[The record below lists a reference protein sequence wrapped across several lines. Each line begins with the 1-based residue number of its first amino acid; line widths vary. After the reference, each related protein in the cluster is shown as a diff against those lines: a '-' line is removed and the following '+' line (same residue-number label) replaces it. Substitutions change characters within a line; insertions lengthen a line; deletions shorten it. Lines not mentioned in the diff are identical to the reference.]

1 MSHTKLKYLIHLLY
15 SKVTNPPTAVKSR
28 LNSANKSRRRLLQ
41 RESKS
46 PEYIKHNEQHAAA
59 EVFHTPRSI
68 DLRKELRY
76 EDEEGDVTPR
86 VCQLD
91 SVRELDEDKEIRDIT
106 DK

>member
-1 MSHTKLKYLIHLLY
+1 M
-15 SKVTNPPTAVKSR
+15 KVTHPPTAVKSR

-46 PEYIKHNEQHAAA
+46 PEFVKQNDQV
-59 EVFHTPRSI
+59 EVFHNTHSA
-68 DLRKELRY
+68 DLRKESRY
-76 EDEEGDVTPR
+76 EEEDGDVTPR